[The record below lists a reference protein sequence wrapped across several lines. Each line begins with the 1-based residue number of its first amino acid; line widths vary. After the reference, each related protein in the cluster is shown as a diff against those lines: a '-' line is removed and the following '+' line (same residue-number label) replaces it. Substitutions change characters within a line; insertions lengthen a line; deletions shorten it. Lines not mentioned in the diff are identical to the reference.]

1 LGVELAERDLLL
13 ENTARGIDLLDR
25 QNDSVAEIA
34 TGHRDA
40 SRYLA
45 DIDKLHVGGGCA
57 ACEQHQR
64 CKREPQLRSSH
75 ESLPDDGPFAGL
87 RYLRRS
93 ACWIAVRPVRVG
105 ATLFAVAP
113 YARGSCRRFD
123 REWSIVTHPPGFRN
137 RTSAG

>member
-1 LGVELAERDLLL
+1 MVALYVAGEDRPQDDIGIAVDGLLRLRTGDTGIGLGVELAERDLLL
-13 ENTARGIDLLDR
+13 ENATRGIDLLDR

-64 CKREPQLRSSH
+64 CKREPQLRS
-75 ESLPDDGPFAGL
+75 
-87 RYLRRS
+87 
-93 ACWIAVRPVRVG
+93 
-105 ATLFAVAP
+105 
-113 YARGSCRRFD
+113 
-123 REWSIVTHPPGFRN
+123 
-137 RTSAG
+137 